1 MTDEQ
6 LREEYKRLI
15 AAQRAGM
22 FTGRDTV
29 KFLAICIELSER
41 GYRLMGDKEDW
52 VKVEGEG

>member
-22 FTGRDTV
+22 FTGRDAV
-29 KFLAICIELSER
+29 KFLAIWLELNKR
-41 GYRLMGDKEDW
+41 GYRHR
-52 VKVEGEG
+52 